1 MQQWAAHVHK
11 LLRHSGMHSCCLQP
25 ASRPGLP
32 AKLVTTPLPVASSHN
47 KTGCGHVWVFGGPL
61 AAHSSPPWPYNP
73 PLAAPQQRPGCA
85 RLLAARSSPRNQNIT
100 RSQRRSRSRAAPGH
114 SQLVTA
120 PLPGASSHIKQGCG
134 NMWRYLSVCDWAPY
148 SGLTWVRISCCRN
161 ALNTGCEVR
170 GTSPSRRRRAARRS
184 RAAAEQHHAC
194 ERPNAREMSRGLR
207 DVRSAIHVR
216 LGVHAGMS
224 TGMQDER
231 LYSFQYSECD
241 GCFRDEHD
249 RRKDISRRSRCRA
262 TYLHEGIGAA
272 IKWHARPRVIHHT
285 VRIHCEPYPCL
296 L

>member
-1 MQQWAAHVHK
+1 MLLTACLAA
-11 LLRHSGMHSCCLQP
+11 R
-25 ASRPGLP
+25 
-32 AKLVTTPLPVASSHN
+32 VASQIGHN
-47 KTGCGHVWVFGGPL
+47 AAACRQLSQQNRVRACVGVWRAPRCAQL
-61 AAHSSPPWPYNP
+61 ATMAIQSTPRCATTAAGLRPAPRCAQLATKPEHHS
-73 PLAAPQQRPGCA
+73 LAAPQPQPGCA
-85 RLLAARSSPRNQNIT
+85 RPLAIGDSAATWRELPHQARVREYVEVF
-100 RSQRRSRSRAAPGH
+100 G
-114 SQLVTA
+114 
-120 PLPGASSHIKQGCG
+120 GC
-134 NMWRYLSVCDWAPY
+134 LSVCDWAPY

-184 RAAAEQHHAC
+184 RAAAKQHHAC